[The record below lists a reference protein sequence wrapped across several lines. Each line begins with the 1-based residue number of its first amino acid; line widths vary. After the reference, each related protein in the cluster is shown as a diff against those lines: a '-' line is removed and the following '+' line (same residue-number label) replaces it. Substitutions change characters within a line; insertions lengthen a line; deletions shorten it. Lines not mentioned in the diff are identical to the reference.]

1 MNYDLTSATMPK
13 TQISYARMAKS
24 ITIGLIFALFSTV
37 ILLILFAFIVNAMF
51 GDPDSVLHIFTVIGA
66 SIGAFIGGFRASRL
80 NGSNGLLAGLFT
92 GTSATVVLLTTMLF
106 ASEPT
111 TVSVETDVTFRIV
124 MIFCVILFACVGGIL
139 AVNSN
144 SRSRKISSFKQRKR

>member
-1 MNYDLTSATMPK
+1 MNYDLTPAATPK
-13 TQISYARMAKS
+13 TQISYAKMAKS
-24 ITIGLIFALFSTV
+24 VTIGLIFALFSTV
-37 ILLILFAFIVNAMF
+37 LLLILFAFIVNATF

-92 GTSATVVLLTTMLF
+92 GSAATVVLFTTMLF

-111 TVSVETDVTFRIV
+111 AVSVETNVTFRLV
-124 MIFCVILFACVGGIL
+124 MVLCIILFACVGGIL
-139 AVNSN
+139 AVNFN
-144 SRSRKISSFKQRKR
+144 RGRKIGNFTQRKR